1 MPPPGTPPLSPEP
14 KMARGAN
21 EPFPLTKRCLRSS
34 ESAPSFGTRSD
45 LGALARREHA
55 GSSENALRRARRQ
68 AWRPPP
74 PAAAAAAAPPH
85 E

>member
-1 MPPPGTPPLSPEP
+1 
-14 KMARGAN
+14 MARGAN

-68 AWRPPP
+68 A
-74 PAAAAAAAPPH
+74 
-85 E
+85 